1 MQRSGGTQS
10 GPVAQ
15 MLTGRERQSA
25 FMPVREVARVLGVSE
40 MTIRRAYAAGVIP
53 GITFGTSC
61 RVLRAFVSSLITA
74 AEAGQQIKVEEFGKH
89 WAARNTAPEAVA

>member
-1 MQRSGGTQS
+1 MQHSGSSQGT
-10 GPVAQ
+10 PVPQ
-15 MLTGRERQSA
+15 GLMGRERQSV

-61 RVLRAFVSSLITA
+61 RVLRAFVVSLIAA
-74 AEAGQQIKVEEFGKH
+74 AEAGQQIKVEEFGRQ
-89 WAARNTAPEAVA
+89 WTTRNAEAVAS